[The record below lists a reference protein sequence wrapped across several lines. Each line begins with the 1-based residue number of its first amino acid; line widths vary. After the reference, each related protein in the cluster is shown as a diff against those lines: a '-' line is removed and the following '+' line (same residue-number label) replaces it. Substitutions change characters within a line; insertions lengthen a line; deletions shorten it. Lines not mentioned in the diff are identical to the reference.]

1 MRPTTQKPSLNSF
14 LRVTGQVNSTAAT
27 PRPLLSSSSR
37 AAPQSLNSVLSS
49 RAAPQSLN
57 SVLSSSRAAPQSSN
71 SVLSSER
78 TDVPVPD
85 HIQYMRTQQV
95 AERQTLPTLMS
106 SLLSTQRPIVRET
119 EISPIQRLMA
129 DIDGVNLLKPMLERP
144 PTSPLTFVNTL
155 PSTDG
160 ELHKYENNY
169 IESVLQFIF
178 TNKMWSQFFTIKIDQ
193 IRPASAMI
201 FLQNTMQQS
210 QNRLTEMQIHLFI
223 LIIKYIFTLY
233 SSSTTIAPSTRLDCV
248 ITWTPLAV
256 DGYRILRRHF
266 MILIRSRGILAR
278 NFQEL
283 LSTILDCIPIQ
294 LKPSV
299 SVAGDI
305 TQFITLP
312 LLTPRDSLQNF
323 LTTSIVET
331 GGALDVGEKCFIV
344 LYDDAQIIPN
354 IDIRQGFGVLDD
366 YIPDYIPPPPP
377 SPPSLIPQFLRRP
390 PPLPPHTGVSHC
402 PGTVTLHNGEVYRKL
417 AQIHTG
423 EGGGDKNYSAEIA
436 SPSSENGEVMF
447 VTNETAVVTRQNQT
461 RGECQPVLQDIF
473 VTQRPLTRLVVMYQ
487 KTIVNPPTNPERI
500 MSRLQPIAQY
510 VTPNNTAYAAV
521 AAGVKNLWDSI
532 TLHRPV

>member
-1 MRPTTQKPSLNSF
+1 
-14 LRVTGQVNSTAAT
+14 
-27 PRPLLSSSSR
+27 LSSSSR
-37 AAPQSLNSVLSS
+37 AAPQPSLNSVLLLSS
-49 RAAPQSLN
+49 RAAQQPSLN
-57 SVLSSSRAAPQSSN
+57 SVLSSSRAAAQPSLN

-78 TDVPVPD
+78 TDVPVPE

-95 AERQTLPTLMS
+95 AERQTPPPTLMS
-106 SLLSTQRPIVRET
+106 SLLSTQRPTVREN

-233 SSSTTIAPSTRLDCV
+233 SSSTTIAPSTRSDCV

-305 TQFITLP
+305 TKFITLP
-312 LLTPRDSLQNF
+312 LLTRRDSLQNF
-323 LTTSIVET
+323 LTTSVVET

-344 LYDDAQIIPN
+344 FYDNAQMIPD
-354 IDIRQGFGVLDD
+354 IDITQGFGVLDD
-366 YIPDYIPPPPP
+366 YILDYVPPP
-377 SPPSLIPQFLRRP
+377 SPSRLPQWLRNPP
-390 PPLPPHTGVSHC
+390 PPLPPGVSHC
-402 PGTVTLHNGEVYRKL
+402 PGTVTLHNGEIYRKL
-417 AQIHTG
+417 VQIHTG
-423 EGGGDKNYSAEIA
+423 QDGGDAKYSAEIA

-461 RGECQPVLQDIF
+461 RGECQPVLHDIF

-487 KTIVNPPTNPERI
+487 KTIVKPPTNPERV
-500 MSRLQPIAQY
+500 MGRLQPIAEY
-510 VTPNNTAYAAV
+510 VTPVRSALGAAAV
-521 AAGVKNLWDSI
+521 YSADLFKRGWDSF
-532 TLHRPV
+532 HFDMN

>member
-1 MRPTTQKPSLNSF
+1 MRPTQKKPSLNSF
-14 LRVTGQVNSTAAT
+14 LTATGYGQARSAAAT
-27 PRPLLSSSSR
+27 PPPSLLR
-37 AAPQSLNSVLSS
+37 TAAAPKQSLNSVLSS
-49 RAAPQSLN
+49 REVLPLSLN
-57 SVLSSSRAAPQSSN
+57 SGVLSSSRRAP
-71 SVLSSER
+71 LS
-78 TDVPVPD
+78 DVVTPTPP
-85 HIQYMRTQQV
+85 HIEYMRNQQ
-95 AERQTLPTLMS
+95 AQDETLALMLS
-106 SLLSTQRPIVRET
+106 PQPPQRPSLLSPQPQRQVLEM
-119 EISPIQRLMA
+119 SPIESLMA
-129 DIDGVNLLKPMLERP
+129 DIDGDANVKAMLEIP
-144 PTSPLTFVNTL
+144 PTAPLTFVNIL
-155 PSTDG
+155 PSTDVV
-160 ELHKYENNY
+160 NNY
-169 IESVLQFIF
+169 VESVLQFIF

-201 FLQNTMQQS
+201 FLQNTMQQ
-210 QNRLTEMQIHLFI
+210 LTEMQIHLFI

-233 SSSTTIAPSTRLDCV
+233 SSSTTIAPSTRSDCV

-305 TQFITLP
+305 TKFIRLP
-312 LLTPRDSLQNF
+312 APLSRAESLQNF
-323 LTTSIVET
+323 LTTNVVET

-344 LYDDAQIIPN
+344 FYDDAQIIPD

-366 YIPDYIPPPPP
+366 YILDYVPPPSTSRFPQFFRSPPPPP
-377 SPPSLIPQFLRRP
+377 PP
-390 PPLPPHTGVSHC
+390 GVSHC
-402 PGTVTLHNGEVYRKL
+402 PGTVTLHNGEGYRKL

-423 EGGGDKNYSAEIA
+423 EGGGDKKYSAEIA
-436 SPSSENGEVMF
+436 SPTSNNGEVMF

-487 KTIVNPPTNPERI
+487 KTIVNPPTNPERV
-500 MSRLQPIAQY
+500 MGRLQPIAEY
-510 VTPNNTAYAAV
+510 VTPVRSAVGAAV
-521 AAGVKNLWDSI
+521 AYGANLFQRAWDSS
-532 TLHRPV
+532 RFDMN